1 MPFLSFE
8 KPGRG
13 ETVNSIERYRATYNF
28 EPVDHLYRKDFYI
41 WEEALERW
49 KSEGMP
55 ADADLARL
63 FGYDEPAFR
72 HVDLLGW
79 CEPAFV
85 PAIEETVLE
94 SGDDY
99 DIVRDNT
106 GRTVKFFKG
115 RRHGFMPTYLK
126 HPVASRKDW
135 EEEVAPLLSPE
146 TPQRLRQI
154 ESALTDLKE
163 AYRGGTWIIQNIIGG
178 YMYLRALVGPVEI
191 CYMFIDDPALVHR
204 MMQRW
209 LDLADAVCARLQEHV
224 EFDELYLG
232 EDICY
237 NHGLLISPDMV
248 REFIFPYYRQLRA
261 NIEARQKRRLFIHI
275 DTDGNVDEALGLYR
289 DEVNIDAMSP
299 FEIAAGNDVLEIA
312 RRYPDLV
319 MSGGIDKR
327 VLAKGPEAIDE
338 YLERVIPP
346 MVERG
351 GYIPTC
357 DHGIP
362 DNVSFEN
369 YMHYRKRIM
378 ELDH

>member
-1 MPFLSFE
+1 M
-8 KPGRG
+8 
-13 ETVNSIERYRATYNF
+13 NSIERLRATYNF
-28 EPVDHLYRKDFYI
+28 EPVDHLFRKDFYI

-55 ADADLARL
+55 ADADTSEL
-63 FGYDEPAFR
+63 FGYDERTWR

-79 CEPAFV
+79 CEPPFV
-85 PAIEETVLE
+85 PAMEEVIIE
-94 SGDDY
+94 SAGDY
-99 DIVRDNT
+99 EIVRDNA

-126 HPVASRKDW
+126 HAVTCEKDW
-135 EEEVAPLLSPE
+135 EEDVAPLLSLE
-146 TPQRLRQI
+146 TPERWQQV
-154 ESALTDLKE
+154 EDATADLAE
-163 AYRGGTWIIQNIIGG
+163 ARRNGMWMVQDIIGG

-191 CYMFIDDPALVHR
+191 CYMFVDNPDLVHR
-204 MMQRW
+204 MMRRW
-209 LDLADAVCARLQEHV
+209 LDLSDAVSARLQEHV
-224 EFDELYLG
+224 EFDELFLA

-248 REFIFPYYRQLRA
+248 REFIFPYYRQLKE
-261 NIEARQKRRLFIHI
+261 NMEARQKRRLFFHI
-275 DTDGNVDEALGLYR
+275 DTDGNVAEALDLYR
-289 DEVNIDAMSP
+289 NEVGMNVMSP

-312 RRYPDLV
+312 REHPDLV
-319 MSGGIDKR
+319 MFGGIDKR
-327 VLAKGPEAIDE
+327 VLAAGPEAIDE
-338 YLERVIPP
+338 YLDRLMPL

-357 DHGIP
+357 DHGVP
-362 DNVSFEN
+362 HNVSFES